1 MGDVANDDDRTS
13 PMSAWLIGLFFGA
26 IDAIMLFELGYIGMG
41 FTLAFIALVAWKG
54 PRLPAYAGLVSGVGL
69 VWTIL
74 LANVGFRCAIENAT
88 PGSGCDAGDIWAW
101 VAGAAGILAIG
112 VAATL
117 LAVRRTRTRRGV
129 RS

>member
-1 MGDVANDDDRTS
+1 MSAPIETSEQSERTS
-13 PMSAWLIGLFFGA
+13 PMSAWLIALFFGA

-74 LANVGFRCAIENAT
+74 LANVGIRCAIENAT
-88 PGSGCDAGDIWAW
+88 PGAGCDAGDIWAW
-101 VAGAAGILAIG
+101 VAGAASILVIG
-112 VAATL
+112 LGATVLAA
-117 LAVRRTRTRRGV
+117 RRL
-129 RS
+129 RSR

>member
-1 MGDVANDDDRTS
+1 MGAPIEVSGQPPEQTS

-41 FTLAFIALVAWKG
+41 FTLVFIALVAWKG

-74 LANVGFRCAIENAT
+74 LANVGVRCAIENST

-101 VAGAAGILAIG
+101 VAGAAS
-112 VAATL
+112 V
-117 LAVRRTRTRRGV
+117 LAVGLGATVLAARRL
-129 RS
+129 RSR